1 VDQLNKIINGCLKGD
16 RRSQELLYKM
26 FSTRMFGLC
35 LQYADNQDDAADIL
49 QEGFIKVFRKL
60 EQFRGKGS
68 FEGWIRR
75 IMINTAF
82 ERYRSQVRLFA
93 VTDNTVKKDDMVHEE
108 VIERLSASD
117 LIRLVQ
123 DLPPRYR
130 MVFNLY
136 AIEGYSHKEIG
147 EMMGITVG
155 TSKSNLSRARDILQ
169 QKVKKYFDTS
179 EHNIREK

>member
-1 VDQLNKIINGCLKGD
+1 LVDQLNDIINGCLKGD
-16 RRSQELLYKM
+16 RICQEQLYTM

-60 EQFRGKGS
+60 GQFGGKGS

-75 IMINTAF
+75 IMINTAL
-82 ERYRSQVRLFA
+82 ERYRSQVRLYPL
-93 VTDNTVKKDDMVHEE
+93 TDNMVKKDDIVQEE
-108 VIERLSASD
+108 VFEKLSASD

-169 QKVKKYFDTS
+169 QKVKK
-179 EHNIREK
+179 R

>member
-1 VDQLNKIINGCLKGD
+1 
-16 RRSQELLYKM
+16 
-26 FSTRMFGLC
+26 
-35 LQYADNQDDAADIL
+35 
-49 QEGFIKVFRKL
+49 
-60 EQFRGKGS
+60 
-68 FEGWIRR
+68 
-75 IMINTAF
+75 MINTAL
-82 ERYRSQVRLFA
+82 ERYRSQVRLYPL
-93 VTDNTVKKDDMVHEE
+93 TDNTVKKDDMVHEE
-108 VIERLSASD
+108 VFERLAASD

-179 EHNIREK
+179 EHIIREK